1 MDVVIGPCKARMASV
16 MMNFVRPARPDDPK
30 RNGLKMK
37 IRDSIERKLTEAL
50 EPTRLSVLDQ
60 SAEHAGHMGHPG
72 HGTGETH
79 FQVDVVSR
87 AFVGKS
93 KVERN
98 RMVYALLAEEI
109 AGGVHA
115 LSMSTSTPDEAG

>member
-1 MDVVIGPCKARMASV
+1 
-16 MMNFVRPARPDDPK
+16 
-30 RNGLKMK
+30 MK
-37 IRDSIERKLTEAL
+37 VRDSIERKLKEAL
-50 EPTRLSVLDQ
+50 EPTVLTVLDQ
-60 SAEHAGHMGHPG
+60 SAEHAGHMGHHG
-72 HGTGETH
+72 HGDGETH
-79 FQVDVVSR
+79 FHVEVVSR

-115 LSMSTSTPDEAG
+115 LSMSTQTPEEV